1 MRVTVRIPILII
13 FLILTGC
20 ADREGQHGLDQDSEQ
35 AALSTI
41 RTDSVHAKP
50 SEEQEKPLVATPS
63 EEEEKALCDRNISRY
78 DHLVR
83 KYAKRYGFDCR
94 LILAQIKHES
104 EFDPHAVSPSGAR
117 GLMQIMPYTAR
128 SLGVKDLHDPR
139 ANIAAGVRYLR
150 KQYDI
155 FKKEKGADRLWFALA
170 SYHAG
175 FGRVVDAQDIAEHL
189 VLRPDKWGSIKVAL
203 PKLTRKHKSMHRAIW
218 GVPRPKYGFYY
229 GAGKTIAYVENIK
242 RTYTEYR
249 KLKSL

>member
-1 MRVTVRIPILII
+1 MRIPILII
-13 FLILTGC
+13 FLMLAGC

-35 AALSTI
+35 AVLSPI
-41 RTDSVHAKP
+41 RADSLYAKP
-50 SEEQEKPLVATPS
+50 SK
-63 EEEEKALCDRNISRY
+63 EEEKALSEQTISRY
-78 DHLVR
+78 DHLVK

-94 LILAQIKHES
+94 LILAQIRHES
-104 EFDPHAVSPSGAR
+104 EFNPHAVSPSGAR

-175 FGRVVDAQDIAEHL
+175 FGHIVDAQDISEHL
-189 VLRPDKWGSIKVAL
+189 VLRPDQWGSIKVSL
-203 PKLTRKHKSMHRAIW
+203 PKLTHQNKSMHRAIW

-242 RTYTEYR
+242 RTYAEYR

>member
-1 MRVTVRIPILII
+1 MRGTVWISMLIA
-13 FLILTGC
+13 FLMLAGC
-20 ADREGQHGLDQDSEQ
+20 ADQEGQHGLDQDSEQ
-35 AALSTI
+35 AVLSSI
-41 RTDSVHAKP
+41 RADSVYAKP
-50 SEEQEKPLVATPS
+50 SEEEAKAFS
-63 EEEEKALCDRNISRY
+63 EGTISRY

-94 LILAQIKHES
+94 LILAQIRHES
-104 EFDPHAVSPSGAR
+104 EFNPHAVSPSGAR

-155 FKKEKGADRLWFALA
+155 FEKEQGADRLWFALA

-175 FGRVVDAQDIAEHL
+175 FGHVVDAQDIAEHL
-189 VLRPDKWGSIKVAL
+189 VLRPDQWGAIKVAL
-203 PKLTRKHKSMHRAIW
+203 PKLTHTHKNMHRMIW
-218 GVPRPKYGFYY
+218 GAPRPKYGFYY

-242 RTYTEYR
+242 RTYGEYR

>member
-1 MRVTVRIPILII
+1 MRISILII
-13 FLILTGC
+13 LLMLTGC
-20 ADREGQHGLDQDSEQ
+20 ADRESQHGLDQDSEQ
-35 AALSTI
+35 AVLSPI
-41 RTDSVHAKP
+41 RADSVYAKP
-50 SEEQEKPLVATPS
+50 SEEEG
-63 EEEEKALCDRNISRY
+63 KALSERTISRY

-94 LILAQIKHES
+94 LILAQIRHES
-104 EFDPHAVSPSGAR
+104 EFNPRAVSPSGAR

-139 ANIAAGVRYLR
+139 ANIAAGVRYLK

-175 FGRVVDAQDIAEHL
+175 FGHVVDAQDIAEHL
-189 VLRPDKWGSIKVAL
+189 VLRPDQWSSIKVAL
-203 PKLTRKHKSMHRAIW
+203 PKLTHTHKSMHRTIW
-218 GVPRPKYGFYY
+218 GAPRPKYGFYY

-242 RTYTEYR
+242 RTYGEYR
-249 KLKSL
+249 KLKNL